1 MVRTLGA
8 LVASTHPG
16 PSFAVAALAG
26 ILSWGFQVN
35 GQVALA
41 VVASVLLNQ
50 FSVGLSNDAI
60 DLVRDRESGR
70 TDKPLVRGDISPVT
84 VWISAAVFALVSLGL
99 SWFVHPGVFVAQT
112 IFLVAGWAYNLG
124 LKATVFSALAY
135 AVGFGAVP
143 AIVSFAAT
151 PALAPPWWVVV
162 IGSGLGVAAHFG
174 NVVPDR
180 ETDQARGV
188 TGLPQLL
195 TAKTVAVSLS
205 VLVVAMATV
214 LIVGAG
220 PESLVASVPAAAI
233 ATGLAI
239 AGGTL
244 ALRRPA
250 SRGAFRASIAAALV
264 LALGL
269 AIALTMGR

>member
-1 MVRTLGA
+1 MVRA

-26 ILSWGFQVN
+26 ILAWGFQVPW
-35 GQVALA
+35 QVAL
-41 VVASVLLNQ
+41 VVVVSVLMNQ

-70 TDKPLVRGDISPVT
+70 IDKPLVRGDISPVS
-84 VWISAAVFALVSLGL
+84 VWVAAAVLGVASLGV

-135 AVGFGAVP
+135 AVGFGALP

-180 ETDQARGV
+180 ETDKAHGV

-195 TAKTVAVSLS
+195 TAQTAAVSLS

-214 LIVGAG
+214 LVVGAG
-220 PESLVASVPAAAI
+220 ARLLVASVPAAAI

-250 SRGAFRASIAAALV
+250 SRAAFRASVGAALV

-269 AIALTMGR
+269 ATALVTGG